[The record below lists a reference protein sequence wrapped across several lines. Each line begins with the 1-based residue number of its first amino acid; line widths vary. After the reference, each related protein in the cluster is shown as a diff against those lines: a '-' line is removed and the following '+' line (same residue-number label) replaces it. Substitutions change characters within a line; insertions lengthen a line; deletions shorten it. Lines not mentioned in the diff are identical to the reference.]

1 MLPIS
6 SSSSIFLTFSSK
18 VIALFYSFCKI
29 DFHARK
35 KANIDKKSSG
45 LYNKKG
51 GVTVYQIT
59 RITDKD
65 GVTKVGAEGM
75 GCIGEAQMEEG
86 CVLFHCRYNQ
96 RGDPCDRY
104 IRTSLVKDWKKDQ
117 EIGRV
122 VLETMNSIYY
132 MKQVKSE

>member
-1 MLPIS
+1 M
-6 SSSSIFLTFSSK
+6 
-18 VIALFYSFCKI
+18 
-29 DFHARK
+29 
-35 KANIDKKSSG
+35 
-45 LYNKKG
+45 
-51 GVTVYQIT
+51 YQIT

-104 IRTSLVKDWKKDQ
+104 IRTSLVKDQ